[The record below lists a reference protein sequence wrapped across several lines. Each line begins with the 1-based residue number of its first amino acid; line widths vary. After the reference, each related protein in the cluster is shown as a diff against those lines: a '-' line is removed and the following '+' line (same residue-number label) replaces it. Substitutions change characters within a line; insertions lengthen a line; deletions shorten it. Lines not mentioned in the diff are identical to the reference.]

1 MPEVEGDILVQEL
14 HREMANTIR
23 QTLTDPEMSHR
34 SRESA
39 ALFSRK
45 AADLL
50 KADYPT
56 FSNQWFFGAGGLDS
70 WGELL
75 PAPEFVR

>member
-1 MPEVEGDILVQEL
+1 MVQEL
-14 HREMANTIR
+14 HRDIAKTIR
-23 QTLTDPEMSHR
+23 QTLTDVTVSDR

-39 ALFSRK
+39 AAFSRK

-50 KADYPT
+50 KADSPT
-56 FSNQWFFGAGGLDS
+56 FSYEWFFGACGLDS

-75 PAPEFVR
+75 IDRGTHR

>member
-1 MPEVEGDILVQEL
+1 MVRVVYCEIAAVI
-14 HREMANTIR
+14 RE
-23 QTLTDPEMSHR
+23 TLSDPELSDR

-39 ALFSRK
+39 AKFSRK

-56 FSNQWFFGAGGLDS
+56 FSYEWFFGACGLDT
-70 WGELL
+70 WGYTMSQTAKNL
-75 PAPEFVR
+75 